1 MKLATAPE
9 GALFVEQIG
18 RALDS
23 YSTFRRMSLIRF
35 LPALALALLGAPA
48 FAHAQLPT
56 SPPQPGDLARDLGS
70 LFGPR
75 SNLPAV
81 RDTVASRAKQSTCP
95 MLVARPDTT
104 RLERM
109 PRVRIDSSGM
119 APMPVLR
126 GCVAAAR

>member
-1 MKLATAPE
+1 MKLATAPD

-56 SPPQPGDLARDLGS
+56 SPPPQGDVARALES
-70 LFGPR
+70 FVGPR

-81 RDTVASRAKQSTCP
+81 RDTVETRAAQSTCP

-109 PRVRIDSSGM
+109 LRVRVDSSRM

>member
-1 MKLATAPE
+1 MKLATAPD
-9 GALFVEQIG
+9 GPLFVEQIG
-18 RALDS
+18 RTLDS

-56 SPPQPGDLARDLGS
+56 SPPRQGDVARAPES
-70 LFGPR
+70 FFGPR
-75 SNLPAV
+75 RNLPTV
-81 RDTVASRAKQSTCP
+81 RDTVASHAAPSTCP

-109 PRVRIDSSGM
+109 PRVRVDSSRM
-119 APMPVLR
+119 APMPVFR
-126 GCVAAAR
+126 GCVAAAK